1 MTRQERNDLIE
12 NRSEMAKT
20 VLNML
25 LWSMDDDCPL
35 AEGEVHKA
43 IAAALELLS
52 VPEVAA

>member
-43 IAAALELLS
+43 IAAAIELLS

>member
-25 LWSMDDDCPL
+25 LWS
-35 AEGEVHKA
+35 
-43 IAAALELLS
+43 IAAAIELLS